1 MSMDEN
7 ISKIGQACILNS
19 KAIEATN
26 ARITMLEDHI
36 YSQRPVVK
44 LSLWKKIFGKG
55 EDNAG

>member
-1 MSMDEN
+1 MSTDEN

-36 YSQRPVVK
+36 YNQKPIVK
-44 LSLWKKIFGKG
+44 KSLWEKIFRKG
-55 EDNAG
+55 EESAG